1 MNRKLQ
7 FYKAEYDDR
16 TVYYYYTEQNI
27 YTSKR
32 CYWYAISIIFG
43 ACFICFKVS
52 SWFFYGAILN
62 LFGYIDLAFV
72 IIWLFVIKFDYK
84 YLQVY
89 RNNVQV
95 LKKVRIEYKDGNIS
109 ELTNF

>member
-1 MNRKLQ
+1 MNKELQ
-7 FYKAEYDDR
+7 FYKAEYNDR
-16 TVYYYYTEQNI
+16 TVWYYYTEQNI

-32 CYWYAISIIFG
+32 CYYYAFFIIFG
-43 ACFICFKVS
+43 ISFIGFKVS

-62 LFGYIDLAFV
+62 LFGYIDLVLV
-72 IIWLFVIKFDYK
+72 IMWLFLIKFNYK

-89 RNNVQV
+89 SNHVQL
-95 LKKVRIEYKDGNIS
+95 LKKVRIEYKDGNVA